1 MFSVVRPLVIAVV
14 AAALALPALADAAR
28 SVVPPSE
35 AGVVLVQDGGRW
47 RGRGPF
53 GGGRQDGGPQQ
64 LAPLEVVLGN
74 VAAQFPGRHLGV
86 EGPFARE
93 GRWIYRI
100 KWLTP
105 DGRVLIVFADA
116 QTGQVL
122 GHRG

>member
-1 MFSVVRPLVIAVV
+1 MFSVVRPLVIAVL

-28 SVVPPSE
+28 AAAPSGD
-35 AGVVLVQDGGRW
+35 AGVLVAQDGGRW

-53 GGGRQDGGPQQ
+53 GGGPQNGPVQ

-74 VAAQFPGRHLGV
+74 VAAQFPGHHLAV
-86 EGPFARE
+86 DGPFQRD

>member
-1 MFSVVRPLVIAVV
+1 MFSVVRPFVIAVL
-14 AAALALPALADAAR
+14 AAALALPAVAGSQQVGVRSDGAGAVLAQD
-28 SVVPPSE
+28 
-35 AGVVLVQDGGRW
+35 DGGRW

-53 GGGRQDGGPQQ
+53 GGQRNEGPGR
-64 LAPLEVVLGN
+64 LAPLEVILGN
-74 VAAQFPGRHLGV
+74 VAARFPGHHLGV
-86 EGPFARE
+86 DGPFQRE

>member
-1 MFSVVRPLVIAVV
+1 MFSVVRPFLIAVF
-14 AAALALPALADAAR
+14 AAALALPATADSASADARPAD
-28 SVVPPSE
+28 
-35 AGVVLVQDGGRW
+35 GFVLTQADRGGW
-47 RGRGPF
+47 
-53 GGGRQDGGPQQ
+53 GGGRGRFGGPRNAGPEQF
-64 LAPLEVVLGN
+64 APLEIVLSN
-74 VAAQFPGRHLGV
+74 VAARFPGHHLAV
-86 EGPFARE
+86 DGPFQRD

>member
-1 MFSVVRPLVIAVV
+1 MLSVVRPLLFAVI
-14 AAALALPALADAAR
+14 AAALALPALAQPQNAGLRSDGA
-28 SVVPPSE
+28 SVVV
-35 AGVVLVQDGGRW
+35 AQQDPRW

-53 GGGRQDGGPQQ
+53 GGQRNGGPQQ

-74 VAAQFPGRHLGV
+74 VAAQFPGHHLAV
-86 EGPFARE
+86 DGPFQRD
-93 GRWIYRI
+93 GLLIYRI

-116 QTGQVL
+116 VTGRVI